1 MRSTKE
7 HDRADGDRR
16 LLLPV
21 SEVAGLIG
29 LSKWT
34 IHRRIRSGEWPS
46 GRSGR
51 KYLIPRAFIE
61 GLIAEIEAGRQV
73 DAEGYAARAWSA
85 SEGAA

>member
-1 MRSTKE
+1 MKE
-7 HDRADGDRR
+7 HKPGSDSRR
-16 LLLPV
+16 LLPV
-21 SEVAGLIG
+21 TEVAGLLG

-51 KYLIPRAFIE
+51 KYLIPRAFVE
-61 GLIAEIEAGRQV
+61 GLIAEIEAGREV
-73 DAEGYAARAWSA
+73 DAESYAATSWPAKA